1 MFKYEIFYS
10 RLIIDI
16 NFLKMSQTQD
26 FEHVHQKIVHFL
38 NIIETLD
45 RVKRNPWFDSFK
57 TKFEELN
64 LMYRHN
70 LKILE
75 DFVKF

>member
-1 MFKYEIFYS
+1 MQ
-10 RLIIDI
+10 
-16 NFLKMSQTQD
+16 QTQD

-38 NIIETLD
+38 NIIETFD

-64 LMYRHN
+64 LMYTHN
-70 LKILE
+70 LKVLK
-75 DFVKF
+75 DYVKIPNESENEITYLINDA